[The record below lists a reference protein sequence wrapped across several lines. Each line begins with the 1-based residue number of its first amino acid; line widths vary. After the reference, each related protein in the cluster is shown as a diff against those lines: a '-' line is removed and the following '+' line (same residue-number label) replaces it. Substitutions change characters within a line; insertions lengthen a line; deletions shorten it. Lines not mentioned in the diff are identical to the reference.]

1 MFLSDAMRKRLDV
14 LMKEKN
20 LTSYQVSY
28 KAGLNPSVLNDFIRG
43 RIACPRINTFYLICI
58 GLGVTLE
65 EFFKDSI
72 FNEENIEIKDSND

>member
-43 RIACPRINTFYLICI
+43 RIACPRIDTLYLICI
-58 GLGVTLE
+58 GLDITLE